1 MAKKFGLGAGV
12 DALMGKA
19 GLSANDFVPNHN
31 HEEAKTVAQ
40 TQPEEAAQKTGPGE
54 VQAASASREAKEAAQ
69 AVAKAVEAGNIP
81 EEVARG
87 ERKLPEGI
95 NVDEN
100 GQLWLSVDLL
110 KPNPHQPRKE
120 FEEEA
125 LHELAD
131 SIREHGILQA
141 ITVEDA
147 GDGSFYIIAGEGE
160 QGRLKSP
167 ILPKCLFNLEK
178 WLTRKSLKSHLSK
191 TSSERT

>member
-19 GLSANDFVPNHN
+19 GLSADDFVPNHD
-31 HEEAKTVAQ
+31 AQ
-40 TQPEEAAQKTGPGE
+40 AM
-54 VQAASASREAKEAAQ
+54 QAAV
-69 AVAKAVEAGNIP
+69 AVTKAVEAGNIP
-81 EEVARG
+81 AEVASG

-100 GQLWLSVDLL
+100 GQLWLNVDLL

-125 LHELAD
+125 LNELAD

-147 GDGSFYIIAGEGE
+147 GDGSFYIIAGE
-160 QGRLKSP
+160 RR
-167 ILPKCLFNLEK
+167 
-178 WLTRKSLKSHLSK
+178 TRAAKIAGLSEVPVHLRK
-191 TSSERT
+191 